1 MYIYTCIW
9 FNGVHSI
16 ISKLLALRHTLSV
29 SEALDMIFSF
39 VLMLIL
45 ISSYLV
51 LTGDMVDVCS
61 VCVKMRL

>member
-1 MYIYTCIW
+1 MYVYIVNSVHTC
-9 FNGVHSI
+9 
-16 ISKLLALRHTLSV
+16 ISKLLALYHTLSV
-29 SEALDMIFSF
+29 SEALDLILSF

-45 ISSYLV
+45 ISLYLA